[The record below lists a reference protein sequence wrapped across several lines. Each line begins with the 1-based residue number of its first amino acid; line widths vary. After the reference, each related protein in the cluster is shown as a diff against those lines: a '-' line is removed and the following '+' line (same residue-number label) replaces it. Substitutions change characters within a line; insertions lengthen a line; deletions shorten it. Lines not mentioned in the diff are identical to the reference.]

1 MPPKLLPPA
10 SLKILVVDD
19 EEPVRL
25 ILEAILII
33 SGHKVG
39 LASDGPAAIEK
50 FHSESWDVVLIDRQM
65 PDMPGEEFAR
75 LLRALSPQTPVIMVT
90 GCPPAHGCPDV
101 DEIVLKP
108 FTLATITAAIQRC
121 VRAGAAGAG
130 SVEGEVSAAA

>member
-19 EEPVRL
+19 EEAVRL
-25 ILEAILII
+25 ILEAILVI
-33 SGHKVG
+33 SGHRVG
-39 LASDGPAAIEK
+39 LANDGPAAIEK
-50 FHSESWDVVLIDRQM
+50 FHSESWDIVLIDRQM

-108 FTLATITAAIQRC
+108 FTLATISAAIERC
-121 VRAGAAGAG
+121 VGRGGRGATGPDA
-130 SVEGEVSAAA
+130 EVSAAA